1 MISQTEN
8 RAPKLAQLRKVPRLL
23 GLKDASE
30 YLGIST
36 WTLRSL
42 AEEGKVPVVRFNDG
56 GNGKWF
62 FEIDDLEGLIDR
74 HKEYLV

>member
-1 MISQTEN
+1 M
-8 RAPKLAQLRKVPRLL
+8 AQHRKVPRLL

-42 AEEGKVPVVRFNDG
+42 AEEGRVPVVRFNDG